1 MDTVQLSP
9 RLHLLPLWPFQA
21 YAYLGDDGV
30 SLIDTGARGS
40 HERVQELLAG
50 LGHADPAEL
59 RQIVLTHHH
68 DDHAGNAAALAAW
81 SGCRVLAHRGDVA
94 VVEGRQPATPPEFL
108 DWELPIHQQVAAG
121 LLPADPVV
129 VDEPLDGGLR
139 LAGLGDA
146 EVVHV
151 PSHTRG
157 SVALHFPAEGV
168 LLTGDVLAS
177 QAGELI
183 PGLFNVAPSEVTA
196 DLRRLAE
203 LHIEVAGVGHG
214 EPVRTAAAARLRRLL
229 G

>member
-1 MDTVQLSP
+1 M
-9 RLHLLPLWPFQA
+9 
-21 YAYLGDDGV
+21 
-30 SLIDTGARGS
+30 SLIDTGAPGS
-40 HERVQELLAG
+40 HGQVRALLAG

-59 RQIVLTHHH
+59 RQVVLTHHH
-68 DDHAGNAAALAAW
+68 DDHAGNAAELAAW
-81 SGCRVLAHRGDVA
+81 SGCRVLVHRGDAA
-94 VVEGRQPATPPEFL
+94 VVEGRQPATPPQFL
-108 DWELPIHQQVAAG
+108 EWELPIHQQVAAG
-121 LLPADPVV
+121 LLPADPAV
-129 VDEPLDGGLR
+129 VDEPLDGGVH

-157 SVALHFPAEGV
+157 SVALHFPSEGV

-183 PGLFNVAPSEVTA
+183 PGLFNVAPSEVPA

-203 LHIEVAGVGHG
+203 LDFDIAGVGHG

-229 G
+229 DGSEMRVIRPGS